1 MENVG
6 FYTTLTRASNVSLSD
21 SSVLSLFFLF
31 SFFWLLSLAIGGR
44 GGRCLQA
51 NLLWMFAVFVKV
63 KESFFF
69 LKDDNNIIEVK
80 FIMEDFIRVVK
91 KKKLVT

>member
-21 SSVLSLFFLF
+21 SSILSFFFPFFFL
-31 SFFWLLSLAIGGR
+31 LVVVARYRG